1 MSGWAGGEERG
12 EGGEEMTEKK
22 FKAYVRVQESGLTNM
37 WDATRV
43 CSLSGG
49 ILTRADV
56 LDIIQNY
63 DAYAEK
69 WK

>member
-1 MSGWAGGEERG
+1 
-12 EGGEEMTEKK
+12 MTEKK